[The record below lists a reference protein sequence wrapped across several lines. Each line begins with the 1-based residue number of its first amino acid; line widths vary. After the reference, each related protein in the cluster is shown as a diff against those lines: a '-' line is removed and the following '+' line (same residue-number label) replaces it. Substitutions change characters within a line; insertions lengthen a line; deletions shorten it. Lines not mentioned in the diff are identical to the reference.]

1 MNSEFQNLNDNGV
14 NDSDIR
20 FVALVAAPEGIKRV
34 NEIHSSVTIYVGALD
49 RQLNEHAYIVLGLG
63 DAGDHLYGA
72 NNFDY
77 PIKYNQYK
85 LERDI
90 GNACHQ

>member
-1 MNSEFQNLNDNGV
+1 M
-14 NDSDIR
+14 
-20 FVALVAAPEGIKRV
+20 PE
-34 NEIHSSVTIYVGALD
+34 T
-49 RQLNEHAYIVLGLG
+49 AYTEQ
-63 DAGDHLYGA
+63 

-90 GNACHQ
+90 GNACLQ